1 MSGFFNRLP
10 LEDILYRKHAIY
22 NYFSRN
28 LRDYAYSMWINQW
41 MEENQCITIEYKYIG
56 INFHNSIPQNI
67 FQVLNNCVISLGR
80 VDHLPRIDRD
90 GFRARAVNHNSPGG
104 DFMSLGWGWIRHCDI
119 ESGILNIHSSLPIN
133 KLMELGVNSISVGN
147 LPLPTAITNAIN
159 RYCTFIT

>member
-1 MSGFFNRLP
+1 
-10 LEDILYRKHAIY
+10 
-22 NYFSRN
+22 
-28 LRDYAYSMWINQW
+28 MWINQW

-80 VDHLPRIDRD
+80 VSHLPRIDRD
-90 GFRARAVNHNSPGG
+90 GFRVRAVNHNSPGG

-133 KLMELGVNSISVGN
+133 KLMELGINSISVGN

-159 RYCTFIT
+159 RYCTRSIYFIAE